1 MKFKKEAIES
11 EKDSEH
17 DGTRSEGGR
26 PSKRQRTDQETR
38 NLAVEIQTT
47 NEQDETNPDEVNFE
61 APKFNFKGDIFGEQR
76 ESAEVFEYG
85 SSHLTEVEVDWKL
98 KYLCDKLQMQGL
110 LEQRENKELNKV
122 LQIKSLRFR
131 ALT

>member
-61 APKFNFKGDIFGEQR
+61 APKFNFKGDIFT
-76 ESAEVFEYG
+76 V
-85 SSHLTEVEVDWKL
+85 T
-98 KYLCDKLQMQGL
+98 
-110 LEQRENKELNKV
+110 LEQLIVLRELIINCTE
-122 LQIKSLRFR
+122 R
-131 ALT
+131 AHY